1 MDMGNDESMT
11 LAAKAPDERRR
22 RILAASIVVLRERGF
37 SGTRVADI
45 AATAGTSPALVLYH
59 FSSLADVLV
68 ASLES
73 IEDDYYAEL
82 ATHAEDDPRDRLAT
96 IGTLNAEVGPAFGD
110 WKLWLEV
117 WVRGLHDERIDQLR
131 RASDERWREAIRDVI
146 DAGMKQGIFTV
157 DNPDGTTL
165 RIASLQDGLA
175 VQAVL
180 GGAGLTPASMAY
192 EWLIGVAHELGIDP
206 VDLTGRADRMQASPL
221 PDSDA
226 PASQAPD
233 SDMATDDV

>member
-1 MDMGNDESMT
+1 MT

-22 RILAASIVVLRERGF
+22 RILAAAIVVLRERGF

-68 ASLES
+68 AALES
-73 IEDDYYAEL
+73 IEDDYYAAL
-82 ATHAEDDPRDRLAT
+82 ASHGDDDPRDRLGLMAS
-96 IGTLNAEVGPAFGD
+96 LNAEVGPACGV
-110 WKLWLEV
+110 WQLWLEV

-131 RASDERWREAIRDVI
+131 RVSDQRWRQEFRDVI
-146 DAGMKQGIFTV
+146 DSGSARGLFEV
-157 DNPDGTTL
+157 EDPDGSTL

-180 GGAGLTPASMAY
+180 GGADLTPESMSR

-206 VDLTGRADRMQASPL
+206 ADLTARMDAVEPSSVVT
-221 PDSDA
+221 SDG
-226 PASQAPD
+226 S
-233 SDMATDDV
+233 

>member
-1 MDMGNDESMT
+1 MGNDEPMT

-22 RILAASIVVLRERGF
+22 RILAAAIVVLRERGF

-68 ASLES
+68 AALSS

-82 ATHAEDDPRDRLAT
+82 AEHIDDDPRDRLALMA
-96 IGTLNAEVGPAFGD
+96 TLNAEVGPAFGD
-110 WKLWLEV
+110 WQLWLEV

-131 RASDERWREAIRDVI
+131 RDSDQRWRQAIRDVI
-146 DAGMKQGIFTV
+146 DAGVSRGILSA
-157 DNPDGTTL
+157 PDPEGSTL
-165 RIASLQDGLA
+165 RLASLQDGLA

-180 GGAGLTPASMAY
+180 GGAGLTPQSMAR
-192 EWLIGVAHELGIDP
+192 EWLIGVAHELALDAA
-206 VDLTGRADRMQASPL
+206 DLVERASLADSSSVGASGG
-221 PDSDA
+221 
-226 PASQAPD
+226 
-233 SDMATDDV
+233 T

>member
-1 MDMGNDESMT
+1 MT

-22 RILAASIVVLRERGF
+22 RILAAAIVVLRERGF

-73 IEDDYYAEL
+73 VEDEYYADL
-82 ATHAEDDPRDRLAT
+82 ARHQNDDPRDRLALM
-96 IGTLNAEVGPAFGD
+96 GMLNAEVGPAFGD
-110 WKLWLEV
+110 WQLWLEV
-117 WVRGLHDERIDQLR
+117 WVRSLHDERIDQLR
-131 RASDERWREAIRDVI
+131 LASDRRWREAIGEVI
-146 DAGMKQGIFTV
+146 DEGVRQGMFTTPDRAGS
-157 DNPDGTTL
+157 TL

-180 GGAGLTPASMAY
+180 GGAGLTPESMSLV
-192 EWLIGVAHELGIDP
+192 WLVGVARELGIDAD
-206 VDLTGRADRMQASPL
+206 DLLARAKRYEHVVASGRH
-221 PDSDA
+221 DS
-226 PASQAPD
+226 
-233 SDMATDDV
+233 

>member
-1 MDMGNDESMT
+1 MGNDAGMT

-22 RILAASIVVLRERGF
+22 RILAAAIVVLRERGF
-37 SGTRVADI
+37 TGTRVADI

-68 ASLES
+68 AALGS

-82 ATHAEDDPRDRLAT
+82 ASHAGDDPRDLLGLM
-96 IGTLNAEVGPAFGD
+96 GTLNAEVGPAFGD
-110 WKLWLEV
+110 WQLWLEV

-131 RASDERWREAIRDVI
+131 RASDERWRQAIRDVI
-146 DAGMKQGIFTV
+146 DSGVDQGLFRV
-157 DNPDGTTL
+157 EDPEGATL

-180 GGAGLTPASMAY
+180 GGADLTPESMSR
-192 EWLIGVAHELGIDP
+192 EWLIGVAHELGVDP
-206 VDLTGRADRMQASPL
+206 TDLSARMRVDEKAPSMVSP
-221 PDSDA
+221 DGS
-226 PASQAPD
+226 
-233 SDMATDDV
+233 

>member
-1 MDMGNDESMT
+1 MVNDDDMT

-22 RILAASIVVLRERGF
+22 RILSAAIAVLRERGF

-68 ASLES
+68 AALES
-73 IEDDYYAEL
+73 VEDDYYSEL
-82 ATHAEDDPRDRLAT
+82 AASNDSDPIDRLVRMAVLSSE
-96 IGTLNAEVGPAFGD
+96 GGPAFGD

-131 RASDERWREAIRDVI
+131 RISDERGRDAILAVV
-146 DAGMKQGIFTV
+146 DAGVASGQFTV
-157 DNPDGTTL
+157 DDPARSTL
-165 RIASLQDGLA
+165 RLACLMDGLA

-180 GGAGLTPASMAY
+180 DGSDLTPDGLAR
-192 EWLIGVAHELGIDP
+192 EWLTGVAHELGLDP
-206 VDLTGRADRMQASPL
+206 RDLVERAKVAAG
-221 PDSDA
+221 SDE
-226 PASQAPD
+226 S
-233 SDMATDDV
+233 